1 MPPRRNLDHP
11 THRRGGGVGG
21 SHRRGRSVLAA
32 IVVGSALVL
41 SGCQTGLRPTV
52 TEERKSDPSVQAVT
66 SLLDQARTNG
76 DFTATYDITPTMIG
90 SATAPAT
97 VTVIGNA
104 IAIAI
109 RDVLY
114 VIEDGVGQ
122 TCALD
127 RTNCTEGIDDARVSD
142 LSITHAFWADSASAR
157 LRNDAGRTIG
167 TPQPLP
173 DRIAD
178 QPATCVDV
186 PVAGG
191 SIVYCA
197 LDAGP
202 LARYR
207 GADTTIEL
215 TSFTPGGV
223 TSVGTGPGA

>member
-1 MPPRRNLDHP
+1 MPPRRNLHHP
-11 THRRGGGVGG
+11 THGVGPRRSLG
-21 SHRRGRSVLAA
+21 SGGSLLAGL
-32 IVVGSALVL
+32 VVGAALLLSA
-41 SGCQTGLRPTV
+41 CQTGPRPSITD
-52 TEERKSDPSVQAVT
+52 ERKSDPAVQAVT
-66 SLLDQARTNG
+66 SLLDRARTNG

-90 SATAPAT
+90 SATATAT
-97 VTVIGNA
+97 VAVAANSIT
-104 IAIAI
+104 IAI
-109 RDVLY
+109 RDALY
-114 VIEDGVGQ
+114 VIEGGVGQ
-122 TCALD
+122 TCAPD
-127 RTNCTEGIDDARVSD
+127 RTNCTDGIDDARVSD
-142 LSITHAFWADSASAR
+142 LSITHAFWADSPSAR

-197 LDAGP
+197 LDVGP

-215 TSFTPGGV
+215 TSFTPGNGAPA
-223 TSVGTGPGA
+223 GTGPDA

>member
-1 MPPRRNLDHP
+1 MPPRRNLRHP
-11 THRRGGGVGG
+11 AHGVGPRRSLG
-21 SHRRGRSVLAA
+21 SGGSLLAGL
-32 IVVGSALVL
+32 VVGAALLLSA
-41 SGCQTGLRPTV
+41 CQTGPRPSITD
-52 TEERKSDPSVQAVT
+52 ERKSDPAVQAVT
-66 SLLDQARTNG
+66 SLLDRARTNG

-90 SATAPAT
+90 SATATAT
-97 VTVIGNA
+97 VAVAANSIT
-104 IAIAI
+104 IAI
-109 RDVLY
+109 RDALY
-114 VIEDGVGQ
+114 VIEGGVGQ
-122 TCALD
+122 TCAPD
-127 RTNCTEGIDDARVSD
+127 RTNCTDGIDDARVSD
-142 LSITHAFWADSASAR
+142 LSITHAFWADSPSAR

-197 LDAGP
+197 LDVGP

-215 TSFTPGGV
+215 TSFTPGNGAPAG
-223 TSVGTGPGA
+223 TSPDA

>member
-1 MPPRRNLDHP
+1 MPPRRNLHHP
-11 THRRGGGVGG
+11 AHGVGPRRSLG
-21 SHRRGRSVLAA
+21 SGGSLLAGL
-32 IVVGSALVL
+32 VVGAALLLSA
-41 SGCQTGLRPTV
+41 CQTGPRPSITD
-52 TEERKSDPSVQAVT
+52 ERKSDPAVQAVT
-66 SLLDQARTNG
+66 SLLDRARTNG

-90 SATAPAT
+90 SATATAT
-97 VTVIGNA
+97 VAVAANSIT
-104 IAIAI
+104 IAI
-109 RDVLY
+109 RDALY
-114 VIEDGVGQ
+114 VIEGGVGQ
-122 TCALD
+122 TCAPD
-127 RTNCTEGIDDARVSD
+127 RTNCTDGIDDARVSD
-142 LSITHAFWADSASAR
+142 LSITHAFWADSPSAR

-197 LDAGP
+197 LDVGP

-215 TSFTPGGV
+215 TSFTPGNGAPA
-223 TSVGTGPGA
+223 GTGPDA

>member
-1 MPPRRNLDHP
+1 MPPRRNIDNPIHRIG
-11 THRRGGGVGG
+11 HRRSLRSGG
-21 SHRRGRSVLAA
+21 SLLTGL
-32 IVVGSALVL
+32 VVGAALLLSA
-41 SGCQTGLRPTV
+41 CQTGPRPSITD
-52 TEERKSDPSVQAVT
+52 ERKSDPAVQAVT
-66 SLLDQARTNG
+66 SLLDRARTNG

-90 SATAPAT
+90 SATASAT
-97 VTVIGNA
+97 VAVAAASIT
-104 IAIAI
+104 IAI
-109 RDVLY
+109 RDALY
-114 VIEDGVGQ
+114 VIEGGVAQ
-122 TCALD
+122 TCAPD
-127 RTNCTEGIDDARVSD
+127 RTNCTDGIDDARVSD

-157 LRNDAGRTIG
+157 LRNDAGRSIG

-197 LDAGP
+197 LDVGP

-215 TSFTPGGV
+215 TSFTPGNGAPAG
-223 TSVGTGPGA
+223 TSPDA

>member
-1 MPPRRNLDHP
+1 MPPRRNLRHP
-11 THRRGGGVGG
+11 AHGVGPRRSLG
-21 SHRRGRSVLAA
+21 SGGSLLAGL
-32 IVVGSALVL
+32 VVGAALLLSA
-41 SGCQTGLRPTV
+41 CQTGPRPSITD
-52 TEERKSDPSVQAVT
+52 ERKSDPAVQAVT
-66 SLLDQARTNG
+66 SLLDRARTNG

-90 SATAPAT
+90 SATATAT
-97 VTVIGNA
+97 VAVAANSIT
-104 IAIAI
+104 IAI
-109 RDVLY
+109 RDALY
-114 VIEDGVGQ
+114 VIEGGVGQ
-122 TCALD
+122 TCAPD
-127 RTNCTEGIDDARVSD
+127 RTNCTDGIDDARVSD
-142 LSITHAFWADSASAR
+142 LSITHAFWADSPSAR

-197 LDAGP
+197 LDVGP

-215 TSFTPGGV
+215 TSFTPGNV
-223 TSVGTGPGA
+223 APVGTSPDA